1 MKRFL
6 TMGIAAAAF
15 ALIAGCTNI
24 ATFNSQAAPEP
35 MVSFPAPPKPKSVTV
50 LPFLDQ
56 RSRKSLQQLMPAAD
70 GGSFY
75 LGLIPLM
82 PYGYV
87 KKPYPEN
94 SDDFVSLGR
103 FHFDPVRE
111 LATASALSLKASNL
125 FSRVEQANSPEEA
138 GTDYI
143 WQGTVTNTYYSGALL
158 TYCVTYFASPALWAL
173 GAPEGVSRNALGVEF
188 ALVERETGDVV
199 WQYRFDGEDFLIH
212 WIYARVGK
220 DVSLYP
226 VLMRQAMNGA
236 LANLHASMPAL

>member
-6 TMGIAAAAF
+6 TTGIAAAAF

-24 ATFNSQAAPEP
+24 ATFNYRAAPEP
-35 MVSFPAPPKPKSVTV
+35 MVSFPAPPKPASVAV

-56 RSRKSLQQLMPAAD
+56 RSRKSLQQLTPAAD
-70 GGSFY
+70 SGSFY

-111 LATASALSLKASNL
+111 LATASALSLEASNL
-125 FSRVEQANSPEEA
+125 FSRVEQANSAEEA

-143 WQGTVTNTYYSGALL
+143 WRGTVTNTYYSGALL
-158 TYCVTYFASPALWAL
+158 TYCMTYFASPALWAL

-188 ALVERETGDVV
+188 ALVERKTGDVV

-236 LANLHASMPAL
+236 LVNLHTSMPAL